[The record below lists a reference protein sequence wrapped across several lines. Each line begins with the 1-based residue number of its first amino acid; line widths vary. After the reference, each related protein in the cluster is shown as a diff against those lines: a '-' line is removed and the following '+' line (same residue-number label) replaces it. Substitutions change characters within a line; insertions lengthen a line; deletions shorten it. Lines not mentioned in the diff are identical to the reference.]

1 MTSAPLNG
9 RAASTPG
16 ATRIVGTGHY
26 VPERVVTNDELA
38 RFVDTSDDWIR
49 SRTGIRERRFAAVDE
64 HTSDL
69 ASEAA
74 RRALDAAGIT
84 ASELDLIIVA
94 TVTPD
99 MPLPSTAVFVQ
110 REIGAR
116 ADCPAFDLAAA
127 CAGFIYGL
135 SVGDRFIRTGGA
147 RHVLV
152 VGVEL
157 LSRVLD
163 WQDRTTCVLFGDG
176 AGAVVLAA
184 GSPPGILSTH
194 LFADGGLADAL
205 TIPAGG
211 SRRPADPGSVAEG
224 LHTVHMDGQGIF
236 KVAVRSLAAAC
247 ETALRHNDR
256 TPDEVDWVVPHQ
268 ANLRIL
274 EGVSQRVGIP
284 MSRFYVN
291 IARFGNTS
299 SASVPIALDEGI
311 RSEAIRPGQLLLF
324 TALGGGVAWG
334 SALLEL

>member
-1 MTSAPLNG
+1 MTSAPLTG

-38 RFVDTSDDWIR
+38 GFVDTSDDWIR
-49 SRTGIRERRFAAVDE
+49 SRTGIRERRFAAADE

-110 REIGAR
+110 RAIGAR

-163 WQDRTTCVLFGDG
+163 WRDRTTCVLFGDG

-211 SRRPADPGSVAEG
+211 SRRPADPGTVAEG